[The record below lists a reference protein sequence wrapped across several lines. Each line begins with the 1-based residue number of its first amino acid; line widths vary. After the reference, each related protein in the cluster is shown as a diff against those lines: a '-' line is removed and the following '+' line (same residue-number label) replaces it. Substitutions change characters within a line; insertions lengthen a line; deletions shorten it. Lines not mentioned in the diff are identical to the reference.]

1 MVKNEI
7 DYKGQNQGNSVQ
19 VLERCFM
26 ILEAIAVNQGEVSLA
41 ILGKSLTIPH
51 STIHRLLSCLIKL
64 GYVEQ
69 NQQNGYYRL
78 GLKIL
83 SLSNAILDKLDLR
96 KTGRI
101 YLTELMQETGETA
114 NLVVLDGDE
123 VVYIEKAESQASV
136 RVFSL
141 IGRRAPVHTT
151 GAGKILL
158 SEIAQPDAIDILKRK
173 GMPQMT
179 SHSITTIPAF
189 LDELALVRKQG
200 FALDDEECEIGAR
213 CIAAPVRNHLGRI
226 IASMSI
232 SGPTTRMN
240 PARVKEYTPLVTKYA
255 LKLSLALGFSE
266 EMLKLD
272 L

>member
-1 MVKNEI
+1 MVKIKPDSNER
-7 DYKGQNQGNSVQ
+7 NRNHSVQ
-19 VLERCFM
+19 VLNRCFA
-26 ILEAIAVNQGEVSLA
+26 ILEAIAANQGEISLA
-41 ILGKSLTIPH
+41 ALSKVLSIPH
-51 STIHRLLSCLIKL
+51 STIHRILSSLIEL
-64 GYVEQ
+64 GYAEQ

-83 SLSNAILDKLDLR
+83 SLSNVILEKLDLR
-96 KTGRI
+96 KMGRS
-101 YLTELMQETGETA
+101 YLKELMQATGETA

-158 SEIAQPDAIDILKRK
+158 SEMAQPDIIDILKRR
-173 GMPQMT
+173 GMPRLT
-179 SHSITTIPAF
+179 SCSITTIPAF
-189 LDELALVRKQG
+189 LDELISVRKQG
-200 FALDDEECEIGAR
+200 YAFDNEECEIGAR

-232 SGPTTRMN
+232 SGPVTRMS
-240 PARVKEYTPLVTKYA
+240 PTHAKELIPILKQCA
-255 LKLSLALGFSE
+255 LNLSLALGFTE
-266 EMLKLD
+266 ELLK
-272 L
+272 

>member
-1 MVKNEI
+1 MVKPKLES
-7 DYKGQNQGNSVQ
+7 KGANRNHSVQ
-19 VLERCFM
+19 VLTRCFA

-41 ILGKSLTIPH
+41 TLSKVLAIPH
-51 STIHRLLSCLIKL
+51 STIHRILSSLIKL

-83 SLSNAILDKLDLR
+83 SLSNVILEKLDLR
-96 KTGRI
+96 KMG
-101 YLTELMQETGETA
+101 LTFLRELMQATGETA

-151 GAGKILL
+151 GVGKILL
-158 SEIAQPDAIDILKRK
+158 SELAQPDIIDILKRK
-173 GMPQMT
+173 GMVRLT
-179 SHSITTIPAF
+179 SYSITTIAAF
-189 LDELALVRKQG
+189 LDELTLVRKQG
-200 FALDDEECEIGAR
+200 YALDNEECEVGAR

-232 SGPTTRMN
+232 SGPLTRMS
-240 PARVKEYTPLVTKYA
+240 PKRVKELIPTVREYA
-255 LKLSLALGFSE
+255 LKLSVVLGFSQ
-266 EMLKLD
+266 EMLE
-272 L
+272 